1 MKYIFTYIWHKKI
14 LILAG
19 AFVVTTLIFT
29 QSASASVLGILSG
42 RDLAIGS
49 RGADVADLQGLLS
62 EQGYLQVPIG
72 VTYGYFGPLTQ
83 SALARYQASIGVPST
98 GYYGP
103 MTRARISEV
112 FTSRGWMALLA
123 RENG

>member
-1 MKYIFTYIWHKKI
+1 MNYINHRKS

-19 AFVVTTLIFT
+19 FLIAGILAT
-29 QSASASVLGILSG
+29 AHMASASAISTLSG
-42 RDLAIGS
+42 RDLSVGS
-49 RGADVADLQGLLS
+49 RGTDVTDLQGLLS

-72 VTYGYFGPLTQ
+72 VPFGYFGSLTQ
-83 SALARYQASIGVPST
+83 SALSRYQASIGVPST

-112 FTSRGWMALLA
+112 FTSKGWMALLT